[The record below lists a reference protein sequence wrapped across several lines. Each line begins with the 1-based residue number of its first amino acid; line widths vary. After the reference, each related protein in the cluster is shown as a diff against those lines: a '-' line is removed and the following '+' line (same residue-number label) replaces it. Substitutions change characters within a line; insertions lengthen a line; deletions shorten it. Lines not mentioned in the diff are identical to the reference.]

1 MNDNQDRPTDQVRVV
16 TVTPAQPRAEPQ
28 TVQENDT
35 PPWEDQEQAD
45 QTNTMEYWKTL
56 ANLNGESCRKLVEAL
71 KTESERANDALKEI
85 LSLKDQLDAVRSQ
98 KIVSV
103 PNNIF
108 DLFANFTGGKI
119 QSITIYFS
127 TADGKDD
134 E

>member
-108 DLFANFTGGKI
+108 DLFANFTVGKI